1 MRLIA
6 LLFVASFVSACATSL
21 SPTSA
26 ASPDAASCADLA
38 WDDCGRA
45 PACRHGRAFDREAAP
60 GGGEILTERFECVP
74 RYTTELV
81 TDATMDIRA
90 LVGKPP
96 AAIAS
101 LD

>member
-1 MRLIA
+1 MRLFA
-6 LLFVASFVSACATSL
+6 GLVVASFVSACATSL
-21 SPTSA
+21 SPTTA
-26 ASPDAASCADLA
+26 ASAEPIACSDLA
-38 WDDCGRA
+38 WDECGRA

-60 GGGEILTERFECVP
+60 GGGEIVTEHFECVP